1 MSIVN
6 DSIQRAEARESGRM
20 EAFSDGV
27 FAFAMTL
34 LVLGL
39 RDPTMDSAGSSI
51 QGLSLLQGLFG
62 EWPAFL
68 AFGISFTTILVNW
81 MNHHNLFTY
90 VRRIDG
96 PFMLLNGLLLLATT
110 LIPFTTSLIADHI
123 LLVDSGTAAE
133 VYSGTFL
140 LVALAWNLLWQ
151 YTVRHPG
158 ILASSVSDAEMRTT
172 TRQFLFGP
180 ILYVVAFIAAFFSGI
195 ASLGINLVVLAMFAF
210 FASITKIGGRAVENV
225 QV

>member
-1 MSIVN
+1 
-6 DSIQRAEARESGRM
+6 M

-39 RDPTMDSAGSSI
+39 RDPTMGST
-51 QGLSLLQGLFG
+51 GSLLQGLFG

-68 AFGISFTTILVNW
+68 AFGISFTTILVMW

-110 LIPFTTSLIADHI
+110 LIPFTTSLVADHI
-123 LLVDSGTAAE
+123 LFADSGTAAE

-151 YTVRHPG
+151 YASRHPG
-158 ILASSVSDAEMRTT
+158 ILASSVSDAEIKTT
-172 TRQFLFGP
+172 TRQFIFGP
-180 ILYVVAFIAAFFSGI
+180 SLYVVAFVAAFFSGI
-195 ASLGINLVVLAMFAF
+195 ASLVINLIVLAVYGF
-210 FASITKIGGRAVENV
+210 FAAITKIGGRSAEKAQSLDDSLV
-225 QV
+225 

>member
-1 MSIVN
+1 
-6 DSIQRAEARESGRM
+6 
-20 EAFSDGV
+20 
-27 FAFAMTL
+27 MTL

-39 RDPTMDSAGSSI
+39 RDPSMGSAGP
-51 QGLSLLQGLFG
+51 LLQGLFA

-81 MNHHNLFTY
+81 MNHRNLFTY

-110 LIPFTTSLIADHI
+110 LIPFTTSLVADHI
-123 LLVDSGTAAE
+123 KFADSDSGAAAE

-140 LVALAWNLLWQ
+140 FVALAWNLLWQ
-151 YTVRHPG
+151 YAIRHPG
-158 ILASSVSDAEMRTT
+158 ILASSVSDAEIRTT

-180 ILYVVAFIAAFFSGI
+180 MLYVVAFIAAFFSGI
-195 ASLGINLVVLAMFAF
+195 ASLAINLVVLTMFAF
-210 FASITKIGGRAVENV
+210 FAAITRIEGRTVESV
-225 QV
+225 

>member
-1 MSIVN
+1 
-6 DSIQRAEARESGRM
+6 M

-39 RDPTMDSAGSSI
+39 RDPTKGST
-51 QGLSLLQGLFG
+51 GSLLKGLFD

-96 PFMLLNGLLLLATT
+96 PFMLLNGLLLLSTT
-110 LIPFTTSLIADHI
+110 LLPFTTSLVADH
-123 LLVDSGTAAE
+123 LLVADSGAAAE

-140 LVALAWNLLWQ
+140 FVALAWNLLWQ
-151 YTVRHPG
+151 YAIRHPG
-158 ILASSVSDAEMRTT
+158 ILASSVSDAEIRTT
-172 TRQFLFGP
+172 THQFLFGP
-180 ILYVVAFIAAFFSGI
+180 WLYVVEFIAAFFSGI
-195 ASLGINLVVLAMFAF
+195 ASLAINLVVLSMFAF
-210 FASITKIGGRAVENV
+210 FPAFTTFARRPGQNLQA
-225 QV
+225 

>member
-1 MSIVN
+1 
-6 DSIQRAEARESGRM
+6 M

-39 RDPTMDSAGSSI
+39 RDPTMGST
-51 QGLSLLQGLFG
+51 GSLLQGLFG

-68 AFGISFTTILVNW
+68 AFGISFTTILVMW

-110 LIPFTTSLIADHI
+110 LIPFTTSLVADHI
-123 LLVDSGTAAE
+123 TRADSGTAAE

-140 LVALAWNLLWQ
+140 LEALAWNLLWQ
-151 YTVRHPG
+151 YAIRHPG
-158 ILASSVSDAEMRTT
+158 VLARTIGDAEIKTT
-172 TRQFLFGP
+172 TRQFIFGP
-180 ILYVVAFIAAFFSGI
+180 MLYVVAFIAAFFSGI
-195 ASLGINLVVLAMFAF
+195 ASLAIILIVLTIYALFA
-210 FASITKIGGRAVENV
+210 ANTTIGGRAIESV
-225 QV
+225 QG

>member
-1 MSIVN
+1 
-6 DSIQRAEARESGRM
+6 M

-39 RDPTMDSAGSSI
+39 RDPTIGST
-51 QGLSLLQGLFG
+51 GSLLQGLFG

-68 AFGISFTTILVNW
+68 AFGISFTTILVMW

-90 VRRIDG
+90 INRIDG

-110 LIPFTTSLIADHI
+110 LIPFTTSLVADHI
-123 LLVDSGTAAE
+123 QSADSGTAAE

-140 LVALAWNLLWQ
+140 FVALAWNLLWQ
-151 YTVRHPG
+151 YAIRHPG
-158 ILASSVSDAEMRTT
+158 VLASTVSEEEIITT
-172 TRQFLFGP
+172 TRQFIFGP
-180 ILYVVAFIAAFFSGI
+180 MLYVVAFIAAFFSGI
-195 ASLGINLVVLAMFAF
+195 ASLAINLIVLAVYTF
-210 FASITKIGGRAVENV
+210 FAAITTTGGRSIQPA
-225 QV
+225 QS

>member
-1 MSIVN
+1 
-6 DSIQRAEARESGRM
+6 M

-39 RDPTMDSAGSSI
+39 KDPTTDSAG
-51 QGLSLLQGLFG
+51 SLLQGLFR

-68 AFGISFTTILVNW
+68 AFGMSFTTILVMW

-96 PFMLLNGLLLLATT
+96 SFMLLNGLLLLATT
-110 LIPFTTSLIADHI
+110 LIPFTTSLVAAHI
-123 LLVDSGTAAE
+123 LVADSGTAAG

-140 LVALAWNLLWQ
+140 FVALAWNLLWQ
-151 YTVRHPG
+151 YAIRHPG
-158 ILASSVSDAEMRTT
+158 ILASSVSDAEIRTT
-172 TRQFLFGP
+172 TRQFYFGP
-180 ILYVVAFIAAFFSGI
+180 MLYVAAFIAAFFSGI
-195 ASLGINLVVLAMFAF
+195 ASLAINLVVLAIYAF
-210 FASITKIGGRAVENV
+210 FAAITTIGGRSVENA
-225 QV
+225 QG

>member
-1 MSIVN
+1 
-6 DSIQRAEARESGRM
+6 M

-39 RDPTMDSAGSSI
+39 KDPPTGPTA
-51 QGLSLLQGLFG
+51 SLLKGLLD

-90 VRRIDG
+90 VKRIDG

-110 LIPFTTSLIADHI
+110 LIPFTTSLVADHI
-123 LLVDSGTAAE
+123 QLVDSGTAAE

-140 LVALAWNLLWQ
+140 FLALAWNLLWQ
-151 YTVRHPG
+151 YAARHPG
-158 ILASSVSDAEMRTT
+158 ILASSVSDAEIRKT

-210 FASITKIGGRAVENV
+210 FAAITKIGGRAVENV

>member
-1 MSIVN
+1 
-6 DSIQRAEARESGRM
+6 M

-39 RDPTMDSAGSSI
+39 KDPPTSPTV
-51 QGLSLLQGLFG
+51 SLLKGLFD

-90 VRRIDG
+90 VKRIDG

-110 LIPFTTSLIADHI
+110 LIPFTTSLVADHI
-123 LLVDSGTAAE
+123 QLVDSGTAVE

-140 LVALAWNLLWQ
+140 FLALAWNLLWQ
-151 YTVRHPG
+151 YAARHPG
-158 ILASSVSDAEMRTT
+158 ILASSVSDAEIRTT

-180 ILYVVAFIAAFFSGI
+180 VLYVGAFIAAFFSGI

-210 FASITKIGGRAVENV
+210 FAAITKIGGRAVENV

>member
-1 MSIVN
+1 MN
-6 DSIQRAEARESGRM
+6 DSIQRLEARESGRM

-39 RDPTMDSAGSSI
+39 RDPTIGST
-51 QGLSLLQGLFG
+51 GSLLQGLSG

-68 AFGISFTTILVNW
+68 AFGISFTTILVMW
-81 MNHHNLFTY
+81 INHHNMFTY

-110 LIPFTTSLIADHI
+110 LIPFTTSLVADHI
-123 LLVDSGTAAE
+123 QFADSGTATE

-140 LVALAWNLLWQ
+140 FVALAWNLLWQ
-151 YTVRHPG
+151 YAIRHPG
-158 ILASSVSDAEMRTT
+158 VLASTVSEEEIITT
-172 TRQFLFGP
+172 TRQFIFGP
-180 ILYVVAFIAAFFSGI
+180 MLYVVAFIAAFFSGI
-195 ASLGINLVVLAMFAF
+195 ASLAINLIVLAVYTF
-210 FASITKIGGRAVENV
+210 FAAITTIGGRSIQPA
-225 QV
+225 QS

>member
-1 MSIVN
+1 VSVVN
-6 DSIQRAEARESGRM
+6 ESIQRSEARESGRM

-39 RDPTMDSAGSSI
+39 RDPTMASSGSPL

-110 LIPFTTSLIADHI
+110 LIPFTTSLVADHI
-123 LLVDSGTAAE
+123 LLADSGTAAE

-140 LVALAWNLLWQ
+140 FVALAWNLLWQ
-151 YTVRHPG
+151 YAARHHE
-158 ILASSVSDAEMRTT
+158 ILASSVSDAEIRTT

-180 ILYVVAFIAAFFSGI
+180 MLYVVAFVAAFFSGI
-195 ASLGINLVVLAMFAF
+195 ASLAINLIVLTFYAIFA
-210 FASITKIGGRAVENV
+210 AITKIGGRAVENV

>member
-1 MSIVN
+1 
-6 DSIQRAEARESGRM
+6 M

-39 RDPTMDSAGSSI
+39 KDPTVGSND
-51 QGLSLLQGLFG
+51 SLLQGLLA

-68 AFGISFTTILVNW
+68 ALGISFTTILVNW

-110 LIPFTTSLIADHI
+110 LIPFTTSLVAVHI
-123 LLVDSGTAAE
+123 LLADSATAAE

-140 LVALAWNLLWQ
+140 FVALAWNLLWQ
-151 YTVRHPG
+151 YAIRHPG
-158 ILASSVSDAEMRTT
+158 ILASSVSDAEIRTT
-172 TRQFLFGP
+172 TRQFFLGPLF
-180 ILYVVAFIAAFFSGI
+180 YVVAFITAFFSGI
-195 ASLGINLVVLAMFAF
+195 ASLAINLVVLAIYAF
-210 FASITKIGGRAVENV
+210 FAAKTIIGGRSVENV
-225 QV
+225 QG

>member
-1 MSIVN
+1 
-6 DSIQRAEARESGRM
+6 M

-39 RDPTMDSAGSSI
+39 RDPTMDSSGSPL

-151 YTVRHPG
+151 YTIRHPG

-210 FASITKIGGRAVENV
+210 FAAITKIGGRAVENV
-225 QV
+225 

>member
-1 MSIVN
+1 KECRPKRGHFRAVLASSNNSPLRPPVN
-6 DSIQRAEARESGRM
+6 DSIQRSEARESGRM

-39 RDPTMDSAGSSI
+39 RDPTIGST
-51 QGLSLLQGLFG
+51 GPLLQGLFG

-68 AFGISFTTILVNW
+68 AFGISFTTILVMW

-90 VRRIDG
+90 INRIDG

-110 LIPFTTSLIADHI
+110 LIPFTTSLVADHI
-123 LLVDSGTAAE
+123 QFADSGTATE

-140 LVALAWNLLWQ
+140 FVALAWNLLWQ
-151 YTVRHPG
+151 YAIRHLGVLDSTVSEEE
-158 ILASSVSDAEMRTT
+158 IITT
-172 TRQFLFGP
+172 TRQFIFGP
-180 ILYVVAFIAAFFSGI
+180 MLYV
-195 ASLGINLVVLAMFAF
+195 
-210 FASITKIGGRAVENV
+210 
-225 QV
+225 

>member
-1 MSIVN
+1 
-6 DSIQRAEARESGRM
+6 M

-39 RDPTMDSAGSSI
+39 RDPTMGSTD
-51 QGLSLLQGLFG
+51 SLLKGLFG

-110 LIPFTTSLIADHI
+110 LIPFTTSLVADHI
-123 LLVDSGTAAE
+123 KFADSDSGAAAQ

-140 LVALAWNLLWQ
+140 FVALAWNLLWQ
-151 YTVRHPG
+151 YAIRHPG
-158 ILASSVSDAEMRTT
+158 ILASSVSDAEIRTT

-180 ILYVVAFIAAFFSGI
+180 MLYVFRVD
-195 ASLGINLVVLAMFAF
+195 LGLA
-210 FASITKIGGRAVENV
+210 
-225 QV
+225 

>member
-1 MSIVN
+1 MNTVT
-6 DSIQRAEARESGRM
+6 DSIQRSEARESGRM

-39 RDPTMDSAGSSI
+39 KDPTMSST
-51 QGLSLLQGLFG
+51 GPLLQGLFA

-68 AFGISFTTILVNW
+68 AFGISFTTILVMW

-110 LIPFTTSLIADHI
+110 LIPFTTSLVADHI

-133 VYSGTFL
+133 VYTGTFL
-140 LVALAWNLLWQ
+140 FVALAWNLLWQ
-151 YTVRHPG
+151 YAIMHPG
-158 ILASSVSDAEMRTT
+158 VLASSISDEEIKST
-172 TRQFLFGP
+172 TRQFFFGP
-180 ILYVVAFIAAFFSGI
+180 SLYVVAFIAAFFSGI
-195 ASLGINLVVLAMFAF
+195 ASLGINLVVLAIYAF
-210 FASITKIGGRAVENV
+210 FAAITTIGGRSVQNV
-225 QV
+225 QG

>member
-1 MSIVN
+1 
-6 DSIQRAEARESGRM
+6 M

-39 RDPTMDSAGSSI
+39 RDPTMGSTDSLFH
-51 QGLSLLQGLFG
+51 GLSG

-68 AFGISFTTILVNW
+68 AFGISFATILVNW

-96 PFMLLNGLLLLATT
+96 PFMLINGLLLFATT
-110 LIPFTTSLIADHI
+110 LIPFTTSLVADHI
-123 LLVDSGTAAE
+123 LFADSGTAAE
-133 VYSGTFL
+133 VYSGIFL

-151 YTVRHPG
+151 YAARHPG
-158 ILASSVSDAEMRTT
+158 ILASSVTDAQIKTT
-172 TRQFLFGP
+172 TRQFIFGP
-180 ILYVVAFIAAFFSGI
+180 ILYVVAFVVAFFSGI
-195 ASLGINLVVLAMFAF
+195 ASLAINLIVLAAYAF
-210 FASITKIGGRAVENV
+210 FAAITPIGGRPVENAPV
-225 QV
+225 DLS

>member
-1 MSIVN
+1 VSIVN
-6 DSIQRAEARESGRM
+6 ESIQRLEARESGRM

-39 RDPTMDSAGSSI
+39 RDPTLESTG
-51 QGLSLLQGLFG
+51 SLLQGLFG

-110 LIPFTTSLIADHI
+110 LIPFTTSLVADHI
-123 LLVDSGTAAE
+123 LLADSGTAAE

-140 LVALAWNLLWQ
+140 FVALAWNLLWQ
-151 YTVRHPG
+151 YAARHPG
-158 ILASSVSDAEMRTT
+158 ILASSVSDAEIRTT

-180 ILYVVAFIAAFFSGI
+180 MLYVVAFVAAFFSGI
-195 ASLGINLVVLAMFAF
+195 ASLAINLIVLTFYAIFA
-210 FASITKIGGRAVENV
+210 AITKIGGRAVENV
-225 QV
+225 KV

>member
-1 MSIVN
+1 
-6 DSIQRAEARESGRM
+6 M

-39 RDPTMDSAGSSI
+39 RDPTIGST
-51 QGLSLLQGLFG
+51 GSLLQGLFG

-68 AFGISFTTILVNW
+68 AFGISFTTILVMW
-81 MNHHNLFTY
+81 INHHNMFTY

-110 LIPFTTSLIADHI
+110 LIPFTTSLVADHI
-123 LLVDSGTAAE
+123 QFADSGTATE

-140 LVALAWNLLWQ
+140 FVALAWNLLWQ
-151 YTVRHPG
+151 YAIRHPG
-158 ILASSVSDAEMRTT
+158 VLASTVSEEEIITT
-172 TRQFLFGP
+172 TRQFIFGP
-180 ILYVVAFIAAFFSGI
+180 MLYVVAFIAAFFSGI
-195 ASLGINLVVLAMFAF
+195 ASLAINLIVLAVYTF
-210 FASITKIGGRAVENV
+210 FAAITTIGGRSPA
-225 QV
+225 QS

>member
-1 MSIVN
+1 
-6 DSIQRAEARESGRM
+6 M

-39 RDPTMDSAGSSI
+39 RDPTMGST
-51 QGLSLLQGLFG
+51 GPLLQGLFA

-68 AFGISFTTILVNW
+68 AFGISFTTILVMW

-110 LIPFTTSLIADHI
+110 LIPFTTSLVADHI
-123 LLVDSGTAAE
+123 KFADSDSGTAAE

-140 LVALAWNLLWQ
+140 FVALAWNLLWQ
-151 YTVRHPG
+151 YAIRHPG
-158 ILASSVSDAEMRTT
+158 ILAGSISDAEIKTT
-172 TRQFLFGP
+172 TRQFFFGP
-180 ILYVVAFIAAFFSGI
+180 MLYVVALVAAFFSGI
-195 ASLGINLVVLAMFAF
+195 VSLAINLLVLAIYAF
-210 FASITKIGGRAVENV
+210 FAAITTIGGRSGENV
-225 QV
+225 QGVDLGLA

>member
-1 MSIVN
+1 
-6 DSIQRAEARESGRM
+6 M

-39 RDPTMDSAGSSI
+39 RDPTIDSAGSSI
-51 QGLSLLQGLFG
+51 QGLSLLQGLLG

-81 MNHHNLFTY
+81 INHHNLFTY

-110 LIPFTTSLIADHI
+110 LIPFTTSLVADH
-123 LLVDSGTAAE
+123 LLAADSGTAAE

-140 LVALAWNLLWQ
+140 FVASAWNLLWQ
-151 YTVRHPG
+151 YAIRHPG
-158 ILASSVSDAEMRTT
+158 ILARSVSDAEIRTT
-172 TRQFLFGP
+172 TRQFFYGP
-180 ILYVVAFIAAFFSGI
+180 VLYILAFITAFFSGI
-195 ASLGINLVVLAMFAF
+195 ASLAINLVVLAAYAF
-210 FASITKIGGRAVENV
+210 FAAKTIIGGRSIESNV
-225 QV
+225 G

>member
-1 MSIVN
+1 
-6 DSIQRAEARESGRM
+6 M

-39 RDPTMDSAGSSI
+39 RDPTMGSTD
-51 QGLSLLQGLFG
+51 SLLKGVIG

-96 PFMLLNGLLLLATT
+96 SFMLLNGLLLLAAA
-110 LIPFTTSLIADHI
+110 LIPSAI
-123 LLVDSGTAAE
+123 S
-133 VYSGTFL
+133 
-140 LVALAWNLLWQ
+140 LVAVH
-151 YTVRHPG
+151 VR
-158 ILASSVSDAEMRTT
+158 LSDTD
-172 TRQFLFGP
+172 
-180 ILYVVAFIAAFFSGI
+180 
-195 ASLGINLVVLAMFAF
+195 
-210 FASITKIGGRAVENV
+210 
-225 QV
+225 